1 MEWSI
6 STIMKAQG
14 KTTAGKELPVSK
26 EFRKYI
32 GHFNFWHFFRHCPDW
47 PRGNYTR
54 RSRLSSGSRVC
65 MNCLYLAEKEAV
77 RGSEKAAVVS

>member
-1 MEWSI
+1 
-6 STIMKAQG
+6 MKAQR
-14 KTTAGKELPVSK
+14 KATRRKELFVSK

-47 PRGNYTR
+47 PQGNYTR